1 MVTKKKSKKKWIIIG
16 IIVVAIILFAV
27 SFFMRP
33 ALSGYENV
41 KAKIGNITTYYSF
54 SGNVDTKNRQTVVS
68 DKVMQISSLNVKEG
82 DLVTKGDVLFKTTL
96 GEEIKAKIDGEVA
109 NLKVEDNQQFLA
121 GTQLMEIVD
130 YDNLEVTVKV
140 DEYDISALKTG
151 KETTVNIGAV
161 NKKIR
166 GKIVSMSNEGQIE
179 NGVTYFTAT
188 IDLKKDSKIKIGM
201 TAEVTLLNSSVK
213 GVVTLPMTAVQF
225 DEDNKPYVLMKD
237 KDGKTVKTAIKTG
250 INDGTTVEIKS
261 GVSKDETILYTKA
274 DTASNMAFSGRS
286 GNTGNTSS
294 TGSNGG

>member
-33 ALSGYENV
+33 ALSDYENI

-68 DKVMQISSLNVKEG
+68 DKVMQISSINVEEG

-121 GTQLMEIVD
+121 GTQLMDIVD

-151 KETTVNIGAV
+151 KETTVTIGAV
-161 NKKIR
+161 NKKIK
-166 GKIVSMSNEGQIE
+166 GKIISMSNEGQTE

-213 GVVTLPMTAVQF
+213 GVVTLPMTVVQF
-225 DEDNKPYVLMKD
+225 DEDNNPYVLIKD
-237 KDGKTVKTAIKTG
+237 KDGKAVKTAIKTG

-261 GVSKDETILYTKA
+261 GVSEGEAILYTKA
-274 DTASNMAFSGRS
+274 DTTANMAFSRSS
-286 GNTGNTSS
+286 GNTGNASS